1 MLCLLYIIVTL
12 CVGDLGVT
20 IVTGFQP
27 EVDYL
32 ERVGKNKLNFGYGV
46 NFKYNGEIHNNLDRV
61 WVVQRFNLPKE
72 LDNYVKGMKFGLD
85 CSYKNV
91 RMPNFDKGRDYDSD
105 NRLNF
110 MKEVCRQTK
119 PLMETIEKGAYHYQK
134 ILEKL
139 VNHDIPN
146 ALHKLPVVGE
156 VRYKRTANTVNVSK
170 HVLHDHLQAGSEID
184 KHEQVYTN
192 SSLENASREK
202 RGILGIALPFVGKL
216 ATIAIE
222 ALGSHLQRKRRR
234 ALAKALEKMQ
244 SKQFLTKNQLFKIKQ
259 DFLMFGDYEVQT
271 TDGMIKLLRNLNNRT
286 VNLEDMLSGKDSRLA
301 GLYLNLNLRG
311 TQIFTHQVNM
321 YVQAMR
327 ERYLRVPENLINEL
341 RLLLRSIAILSKG
354 YLPPQLFS
362 PTDIV
367 RISQAALDMVKQGHP
382 DYVLAIPQ
390 ASSYYNMRLVTF
402 GIDEDDR
409 LVVCFP
415 IFVKDFSRKS
425 MTLYQIETVPVPIV
439 DTNLEANSYSQANIK
454 ECKNYTCWLVG
465 VNSLF
470 TENIH

>member
-1 MLCLLYIIVTL
+1 M
-12 CVGDLGVT
+12 GDLGVT

-85 CSYKNV
+85 CSYTYV
-91 RMPNFDKGRDYDSD
+91 RLPNFDKGRDYDSN

-110 MKEVCRQTK
+110 MKDVCRQTK
-119 PLMETIEKGAYHYQK
+119 PLMETIERGAYHYQK

-146 ALHKLPVVGE
+146 ALHKLPIVGE
-156 VRYKRTANTVNVSK
+156 VRYKRTISTGNVSK
-170 HVLHDHLQAGSEID
+170 HVIHDHLQAGSEID

-192 SSLENASREK
+192 SSLENNPRKK

-222 ALGSHLQRKRRR
+222 ALESHLQRKRRR
-234 ALAKALEKMQ
+234 ALAKASEKMQ
-244 SKQFLTKNQLFKIKQ
+244 SNQFLTKNQLFKIKQ

-286 VNLEDMLSGKDSRLA
+286 VNLEAMLTGKDSRLA
-301 GLYLNLNLRG
+301 SLYLNLNLRG
-311 TQIFTHQVNM
+311 TQVFADQVNM
-321 YVQAMR
+321 YVHAMR
-327 ERYLRVPENLINEL
+327 ERYLRVPENLINEP
-341 RLLLRSIAILSKG
+341 RLLLRSIAIKGLIPEIFRYLAYRLQCLAYRLQFLAYNQHFPAYKMTIPCAKTINLLMTMKVLQKLKVMSK
-354 YLPPQLFS
+354 
-362 PTDIV
+362 
-367 RISQAALDMVKQGHP
+367 
-382 DYVLAIPQ
+382 
-390 ASSYYNMRLVTF
+390 
-402 GIDEDDR
+402 
-409 LVVCFP
+409 
-415 IFVKDFSRKS
+415 
-425 MTLYQIETVPVPIV
+425 
-439 DTNLEANSYSQANIK
+439 
-454 ECKNYTCWLVG
+454 
-465 VNSLF
+465 
-470 TENIH
+470 